1 MARLARHRFHL
12 IEAGRYTSVLKP
24 DSKALPDWGLLT
36 YLHGAGRS
44 EAGKWIEKHL
54 NSVGRRSS
62 VDFQKRYLKV
72 GQGELPAPATSQES
86 PVQGDGVEKDLQPVR
101 RLA

>member
-24 DSKALPDWGLLT
+24 DSKALPDGGLLT

-44 EAGKWIEKHL
+44 EAGKWIERHL
-54 NSVGRRSS
+54 RNVGKRSS
-62 VDFQKRYLKV
+62 VDFQKRYLKL
-72 GQGELPAPATSQES
+72 GRGEIQAPEPSQ
-86 PVQGDGVEKDLQPVR
+86 
-101 RLA
+101 